1 MRKSTLTLNK
11 IAIFHKKLAKFA
23 RSNLKPF
30 LFTTRKSRILGTLLF
45 LVLKSII
52 SNTKFSNHFLAIFSE
67 LTLSHF
73 CQKAKNRQ
81 RSACKFFI
89 FLLSKYL
96 AKIDAIH
103 QNSGSLCTIK
113 LQNKPNPRQPHIK
126 KATKHTKT
134 KPKATKWAGFVLKNS
149 HSHPTPTSYLITC
162 FGITSVRTCTPPPK
176 QKLNR
181 TKRLALAT

>member
-113 LQNKPNPRQPHIK
+113 LQNKPNPRQSHIK
-126 KATKHTKT
+126 KPQNQANYPHKT
-134 KPKATKWAGFVLKNS
+134 TPKATKWAGFVLKNS
-149 HSHPTPTSYLITC
+149 HSPPTPTSYLIIC
-162 FGITSVRTCTPPPK
+162 FGITSVRTCVLSP
-176 QKLNR
+176 
-181 TKRLALAT
+181 